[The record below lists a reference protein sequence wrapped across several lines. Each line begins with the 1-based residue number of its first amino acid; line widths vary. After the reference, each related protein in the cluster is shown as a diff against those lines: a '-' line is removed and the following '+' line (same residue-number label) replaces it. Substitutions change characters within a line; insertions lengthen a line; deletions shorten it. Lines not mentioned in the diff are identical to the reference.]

1 MSLRTAEAVL
11 EREVRRLYDVPEE
24 AAVESLPEPKQTYV
38 RYALETVK
46 RGRLALDELR
56 PYKRLKDIRFL
67 DAGCAYAG
75 FLAAAAEAGAREVVG
90 VDVDDRFLD
99 IARPFISATG
109 IPHRIEKGDVS
120 DPAFLSSFGRFD
132 LITCND
138 VIEHVDSVPRCLE
151 SLAGALAEDGYL
163 YLAAPNRLCP
173 DFIRKDPHFQYFGI
187 VLLERP
193 DARRYYVER
202 TGWPHYDVGDY
213 YDLAQFRRI
222 LVEEHGL
229 TMQVI
234 NAPGEAEAPQVVSRL
249 EADFRE
255 IEALGAAFEDPPAP
269 ADLVAQIQVE
279 VVREVAAFRSRV
291 ERYRSLEGA
300 GDPAAGA
307 AALEIARDYSV
318 AVWHILAHRPAVG
331 SAPGES
337 GEKSGGAS
345 LWQRLRGALRG

>member
-1 MSLRTAEAVL
+1 MNLQIAEAVL
-11 EREVRRLYDVPEE
+11 EREVRRLYDVPEGATLE
-24 AAVESLPEPKQTYV
+24 ELTEPKQTYV

-90 VDVDDRFLD
+90 VDMDDRFLD

-109 IPHRIEKGDVS
+109 IPHRIAKGDVS
-120 DPAFLSSFGRFD
+120 DSGFLSTLGQFD

-138 VIEHVDSVPRCLE
+138 VIEHVDSVPQCLE

-163 YLAAPNRLCP
+163 YLAAPNRMCP

-193 DARRYYVER
+193 EARRYSVEKSK
-202 TGWPHYDVGDY
+202 WPHYDVGDY
-213 YDLAQFRRI
+213 CEVPEFRR
-222 LVEEHGL
+222 LLEGHGL
-229 TMQVI
+229 EMQII
-234 NAPGEAEAPQVVSRL
+234 NVPGEAEAPQVIARL
-249 EADFRE
+249 ESDFRE
-255 IEALGAAFEDPPAP
+255 IEALGAAFEEPAIP
-269 ADLVAQIQVE
+269 AELVTQV
-279 VVREVAAFRSRV
+279 RQAVAEAVATFRSRL
-291 ERYRSLEGA
+291 ERLRSLEAA
-300 GDPAAGA
+300 GDPAAGPA
-307 AALEIARDYSV
+307 AKELVRDYAV
-318 AVWHILAHRPAVG
+318 PVWHILAHRPAAG
-331 SAPGES
+331 G
-337 GEKSGGAS
+337 KSGGAG